1 MFVWGKNRGENF
13 LDTGAHFYDTY
24 KTADGKY
31 LAIGAIEPQFYSAL
45 LEGLGFLP
53 GWQFFY
59 LSLSSLRCN
68 MDFVCGSRFN
78 ISYITL

>member
-24 KTADGKY
+24 MTADGKY

-53 GWQFFY
+53 G
-59 LSLSSLRCN
+59 
-68 MDFVCGSRFN
+68 
-78 ISYITL
+78 